1 MRKRAAESR
10 GKPRKAS
17 VYFLVCRGLLLPSM
31 AFCCLP
37 LSAVA
42 AGVQGPAMPRH
53 GRVVNLE
60 CVETL
65 IGIGEPELAG
75 VFTFIADGDSAPAL
89 ADLLVHKEK
98 DLKRFIHR
106 EKKML
111 KKSGAIPQW
120 DHDVAGYALSIY
132 ANPPAGTP
140 EPPSKSVMKDL
151 VDLYGA
157 PAVSSSPSR
166 AVGVPQVGGGR

>member
-1 MRKRAAESR
+1 MSR
-10 GKPRKAS
+10 
-17 VYFLVCRGLLLPSM
+17 
-31 AFCCLP
+31 CLP
-37 LSAVA
+37 LLAVA
-42 AGVQGPAMPRH
+42 FCGVPGRSAAAPVKSPAMPQH

-75 VFTFIADGDSAPAL
+75 VFTFISDGDSAPAL

-98 DLKRFIHR
+98 DLKRFITR

-111 KKSGAIPQW
+111 KKSGAIPPW
-120 DHDVAGYALSIY
+120 NHDVAGYVLSIY

-151 VDLYGA
+151 VELYGA
-157 PAVSSSPSR
+157 PAASSSQSQ
-166 AVGVPQVGGGR
+166 AVGPQGGAGR

>member
-1 MRKRAAESR
+1 
-10 GKPRKAS
+10 
-17 VYFLVCRGLLLPSM
+17 
-31 AFCCLP
+31 
-37 LSAVA
+37 
-42 AGVQGPAMPRH
+42 MPRH

-75 VFTFIADGDSAPAL
+75 VFTFISDGDSAPAL

-98 DLKRFIHR
+98 DLKRFINR

-111 KKSGAIPQW
+111 KKSGTIPPW
-120 DHDVAGYALSIY
+120 NRDVAGYVLSIY

-157 PAVSSSPSR
+157 PVASGPESQAAGGPR
-166 AVGVPQVGGGR
+166 GAGGR